1 MLVPY
6 FHSVKLL
13 YPILFMMLTA
23 NVDVML
29 ACFWRISLSLSR
41 WSCWLTETHLD
52 QISFS
57 KLMISDIAAISI
69 INELKLT
76 AKINSGNC
84 SAPLYMK
91 QPKLWIFFK
100 DSPPCS
106 AATVAPGSWNIWVY
120 LSIMNRIHPLDWMY
134 ELHRFSLIE
143 LVSGHSWKCGPGVC
157 EPDT

>member
-29 ACFWRISLSLSR
+29 ACFWRISLSR

-57 KLMISDIAAISI
+57 KLIISDIAAISVT
-69 INELKLT
+69 NELKLT

-84 SAPLYMK
+84 SVPLYLK
-91 QPKLWIFFK
+91 QPKLWIFFE
-100 DSPPCS
+100 DSPTCS
-106 AATVAPGSWNIWVY
+106 ATTVAPGCWNIWVY
-120 LSIMNRIHPLDWMY
+120 LSMNRIHPLDWMY
-134 ELHRFSLIE
+134 ESHRFSLLE
-143 LVSGHSWKCGPGVC
+143 LVSGHSWKCGLVYASPIHRL
-157 EPDT
+157 